1 MPRTKVAR
9 PPTEVIEDSIA
20 LVGAA
25 VEIPASQRQTVRTKR
40 YEVTKDW
47 QRRAWE
53 FYDTVGELRF
63 GANWVGNALS
73 RVELHATTDTSAGQ
87 KDLTTGPAYE
97 AVEGL
102 FGSATGRSQ
111 MLNTYG
117 IHLSVPGETYLIA
130 VPQPGDEPDEWMTV
144 STDEIKRF
152 GDSRWVLDRGDG
164 EKRTLPND
172 AMVMRVWRPHPRA
185 FYEAD
190 SPCRAVLPILHE
202 IVQLTKHV
210 AASIDSR
217 LGGAGLLLLPSEMT
231 FATPNNGVDPSDPAT
246 DPFMVALTE
255 AILTPIEDR
264 GSAAAVVPIVVKAPA
279 ATISAAQHMTFSTPF
294 DAAAQSLRDEAIRRL
309 ALGLDLP
316 PEVMLGQGDSNHWAS
331 WQVDESAI
339 KVHIEPACNLL
350 CDALTRFYLWP
361 VLRRQGI
368 KSWSDFYVR
377 ADTSALRTRP
387 NHSAEAIQ
395 LYDRLEVSGEALRR
409 ETGFSEYDKPTSEDM
424 RGAVLRKMAMGITN
438 SDLTAGALRLLG
450 IEVAPAYSTVA
461 DTSNPMVGEEEIST
475 PEAQREVPVVPPPD
489 ERRVLPAE
497 RESGRGLQRNPS
509 QRREVEQIGRPRN
522 NGRTNPAPAAA
533 ATDDQVNM
541 VLAAC
546 EVLAMR
552 ALERARNRIDRRG
565 KQMRVCSAPEADE
578 ALKDAWVAVPRVA
591 GLCGLEPNALRTRLD
606 AYTRAVLYSGH
617 DHDPDLLHRVL
628 FVLDVDEVEHAFEG
642 AT

>member
-9 PPTEVIEDSIA
+9 PTEVVEDSTA

-40 YEVTKDW
+40 HEITKDW
-47 QRRAWE
+47 QRQAWE
-53 FYDTVGELRF
+53 FYDSVGELRF

-73 RVELHATTDTSAGQ
+73 RVTLFATTDTSQGA
-87 KDLTTGPAYE
+87 KDLTSGPAYE
-97 AVEGL
+97 AVEAL
-102 FGSATGRSQ
+102 FGNATGRSQ

-117 IHLSVPGETYLIA
+117 IHLSVPGETYLVA
-130 VPQPGDEPDEWMTV
+130 EPQSGGEPDEWMTV
-144 STDEIKRF
+144 STDEIKRV
-152 GDSRWVLDRGDG
+152 GGTQWVLDRGDG
-164 EKRTLPND
+164 DKHPISND
-172 AMVMRVWRPHPRA
+172 ALVLRVWRPHPRS

-190 SPCRAVLPILHE
+190 SPCRAVLPILRE

-217 LGGAGLLLLPSEMT
+217 LGGAGLLLVPSEMT
-231 FATPNNGVDPSDPAT
+231 FATPANGVDPADPAT

-255 AILTPIEDR
+255 AMLTPIEDR
-264 GSAAAVVPIVVKAPA
+264 GSAAAIVPIVVKAPA
-279 ATISAAQHMTFSTPF
+279 ATISAAQHMTFSTPL
-294 DAAAQSLRDEAIRRL
+294 DVAAQSLRDEAIRRL
-309 ALGLDLP
+309 ALGMDLP

-361 VLRRQGI
+361 LLRKQNI
-368 KSWSDFYVR
+368 KSWADFYVR

-387 NHSAEAIQ
+387 NHSSEAIQ
-395 LYDRLEVSGEALRR
+395 LYDRLEISGEALRR
-409 ETGFSEYDKPTSEDM
+409 ETGFSEYDKPTDEDM

-461 DTSNPMVGEEEIST
+461 DQSDPYVSEEEIST
-475 PEAQREVPVVPPPD
+475 PEAQRPVPEIAPAE
-489 ERRVLPAE
+489 ERRTLPQE
-497 RESGRGLQRNPS
+497 RENTRGLQRNPS
-509 QRREVEQIGRPRN
+509 QRREVENIGRPRN
-522 NGRTNPAPAAA
+522 NGRTNPAPAASGEH
-533 ATDDQVNM
+533 VNM

-565 KQMRVCSAPEADE
+565 RQMRVCSAPEADE

-591 GLCGLEPNALRTRLD
+591 SLCDLDPTALRTRLD
-606 AYTRAVLYSGH
+606 AYTRAVLYSGV
-617 DHDPDLLHRVL
+617 DHDPELLHRVL
-628 FVLDVDEVEHAFEG
+628 FVLDADEVNHAFQ
-642 AT
+642 AAS